1 MTTLESS
8 RKQNLVKLSLL
19 WVFCLTFVGP
29 GLAQDEELKQK
40 KEVKEKVEAG
50 IQNPAVREYFRERFS
65 DATTVRDAM
74 ARRRHEFSLELEER
88 IDRISRVFLRRLIRE
103 VEVVESFFE
112 VTREHRRA
120 IKGRV
125 PAAQPRV
132 HLVSWKAALLDLGKS
147 VKDLRGTVRPV
158 LSMAYRKSMKK
169 GATHLIDL
177 TSPPGVQGGLDTLET
192 DVSVALART
201 DSFFF
206 GSSHTVT
213 LTTLTENDLLVLLER
228 IEGLARDLSDRL

>member
-29 GLAQDEELKQK
+29 GLAQDEESKQK
-40 KEVKEKVEAG
+40 EKAKEKVEAG

-74 ARRRHEFSLELEER
+74 ARQRNEFSLELEER
-88 IDRISRVFLRRLIRE
+88 IDRISRVFLKRVIRE
-103 VEVVESFFE
+103 VEAVESFFE

-125 PAAQPRV
+125 PAAQPQV
-132 HLVSWKAALLDLGKS
+132 HLGSWKAALLDLGKS